1 MQEKEAE
8 MRAGGREEFPIKII
22 ETAGKTL
29 ERTLVNSDPFGGKK
43 CTEAK
48 CEPRKNPR
56 NKISCRRN
64 GVCYRITC
72 LLCLRAGRPSDV
84 TRYLEGACYYG
95 ESGKNMHCRSKEH
108 VSKFNSKSEK
118 TRSES
123 PFYKHL
129 SNTHGGKD
137 DRKEF
142 EDYFEVQI
150 LKAYKKPFTRLIEE
164 GTFITSHK
172 GELLN

>member
-1 MQEKEAE
+1 M
-8 MRAGGREEFPIKII
+8 
-22 ETAGKTL
+22 
-29 ERTLVNSDPFGGKK
+29 
-43 CTEAK
+43 
-48 CEPRKNPR
+48 
-56 NKISCRRN
+56 CRRN

-137 DRKEF
+137 ELKEF
-142 EDYFEVQI
+142 ENYLVQI
-150 LKAYKKPFTRLIEE
+150 LKVYNNPFTRLVEK
-164 GTFITSHK
+164 GTFIISHRGKLLHSKSEWHQAKVVRTQTEVVQGRQERGQK
-172 GELLN
+172 GGGREGQGGGSGHTLGGREGGRTQEQ